1 MASADCLSYY
11 RLTSSPTPTQKGK
24 GHSKES
30 NRKSD
35 GKPSK
40 SGGKGWKKP
49 HDAQAKVG
57 ERATS
62 SQTTRPSGCFICDGP
77 HRARDCPKKEKLNA
91 LRAEDGEDIGGG
103 RQVFQVRCLHPK
115 AFPLQEGGEGNN
127 HNTIDHQHPTRPT
140 YRPTGILATKKNK
153 PTIRA

>member
-1 MASADCLSYY
+1 MVAADCLSDY
-11 RLTSSPTPTQKGK
+11 RVTSSPTPTQKGK

-57 ERATS
+57 ERVTS

-91 LRAEDGEDIGGG
+91 LRAEDGEDSGAEAPT
-103 RQVFQVRCLHPK
+103 R
-115 AFPLQEGGEGNN
+115 ANPLQLLNAMRAEATHRGPMYVELLTGG
-127 HNTIDHQHPTRPT
+127 
-140 YRPTGILATKKNK
+140 
-153 PTIRA
+153 